1 MLYLNP
7 PYYIIEGVSV
17 YPDHA
22 DPEQFHYLP
31 AMPHLTTVFDPAVGQ
46 EIPQLSLIKYRGDMV
61 SGGFLNFE
69 VNLGVDKETL
79 EKVRQ
84 QLQQLHGLRNAPRL
98 SPVVVEDGHVRL
110 MILGKQTPAP
120 TTGQPGTS
128 PAGGTTPQPIPGQPQ
143 FVLKLDHY
151 SKPALYGD
159 NQAIFSVQLDS
170 AGATVIED
178 ALKGEMMPVGI
189 VYSLDFLALR
199 PAYNVSVVAD
209 WNRIQTHFQESF
221 GAEVLFSSVQID
233 TVVDKLIEDR
243 VIEINVDTFIPEG
256 EDSSGVLG
264 RRDEAI
270 ADFKDMI
277 LENFFEP
284 SLDPIKE
291 KDNEFLDTI
300 ERLSQL
306 APAGAAMFHYK
317 KVDITRIDQ
326 KRMNLTMNERTTV
339 RRSIHPQAH
348 LRGMFRLLRDS
359 QGTVDL
365 SRFVREITLD
375 DPWFKQRDVSARS
388 LVNFA
393 NDSVDSVNLTLWYG
407 NEPRTLV
414 LDATN
419 PTGSARW
426 NSILENRMMKRDI
439 RYSYRVNFKDVD
451 TTERPGVLQS
461 PELVTTGDKFEIN
474 PRGENLY
481 FLDDIQ
487 IGVTDRFPWSSY
499 SSIEV
504 MVKYVDREKQINLE
518 ESFILKSERPEVTW
532 KRFRLDRTKDAF
544 EYKLIYR
551 SVNSSDRETEWKSTT
566 QERLTVPNP
575 TPRKRTVT
583 VVPAVTW
590 SLVSMIFVDL
600 SYQDLDNDIWV
611 SQSLFFDKDTSKPQN
626 FSVDLINPEQRL
638 VSYVVRLL
646 LTDNRLIEVPPSE
659 TMSDKIFVRADM
671 AGHRIVSV
679 QPEAVEFGD
688 RNVARLEVK
697 LNYEDPDAG
706 LRFAD
711 TFTFTSP
718 EDKDLF
724 EYDYADAQK
733 QAYSCIVKT
742 IYTNGMSRETDLGA
756 IEREQLVV
764 KVR

>member
-7 PYYIIEGVSV
+7 PYYIIEGVTV

-22 DPEQFHYLP
+22 DPTQFHYLP
-31 AMPHLTTVFDPAVGQ
+31 AMPHLTTEFDSVVGQ
-46 EIPQLSLIKYRGDMV
+46 EIPQLSLLKYRGEAG
-61 SGGFLNFE
+61 SGAFLNFE
-69 VNLGVDKETL
+69 VNLGINQEKL
-79 EKVRQ
+79 EEVQRK
-84 QLQQLHGLRNAPRL
+84 LQQLHGLRDTPRM
-98 SPVVVEDGHVRL
+98 SPVMVEDGQVRL
-110 MILGKQTPAP
+110 MILGKQSPDSTN
-120 TTGQPGTS
+120 GQPGTPS
-128 PAGGTTPQPIPGQPQ
+128 TGSSAPQPLPGQPQ
-143 FVLKLDHY
+143 FVLKLEHY
-151 SKPALYGD
+151 SKPALYND
-159 NQAIFSVQLDS
+159 HQAIFSVQLDS
-170 AGATVIED
+170 AGAMMIEE

-199 PAYNVSVVAD
+199 PAYNVSIVAD
-209 WNRIQTHFQESF
+209 WNRVQTHFQESF
-221 GAEVLFSSVQID
+221 GAEVLFSSLQID

-256 EDSSGVLG
+256 EDSGGVLG

-270 ADFKDMI
+270 ANFKDMI

-291 KDNEFLDTI
+291 NDNEFLDTI
-300 ERLSQL
+300 ERLSQI

-326 KRMNLTMNERTTV
+326 KRMNLAMSERTTV

-375 DPWFKQRDVSARS
+375 DPWFKRREVSARS
-388 LVNFA
+388 LLNFS

-407 NEPRTLV
+407 NEPKTLV
-414 LDATN
+414 LDAANSTA
-419 PTGSARW
+419 TTRW
-426 NSILENRMMKRDI
+426 NSILENRLMKREV

-451 TTERPGVLQS
+451 TAERPGVLQS
-461 PELVTTGDKFEIN
+461 PELVTTGDRFEIN
-474 PRGENLY
+474 PRGEGLY

-487 IGVTDRFPWSSY
+487 IGVTDRFPWNTY
-499 SSIEV
+499 SSVEV
-504 MVKYVDREKQINLE
+504 LVKYADPDKQIDLE
-518 ESFILKSERPEVTW
+518 ESFILKPDRPEVTW
-532 KRFRLDRTKDAF
+532 KRFRLDRKNDAF
-544 EYKLIYR
+544 KYKLIYR
-551 SVNSSDRETEWKSTT
+551 SVSSGDRETVWETTT

-575 TPRKRTVT
+575 TPRRRTVT

-600 SYQDLDNDIWV
+600 SYRDLDNDIWV
-611 SQSLFFDKDTSKPQN
+611 DESLFFDKDANKPKH
-626 FSVDLINPEQRL
+626 FVVDLINPEQRR

-646 LTDNRLIEVPPSE
+646 LTDNRLIEVAPSE
-659 TMSDKIFVRADM
+659 TMGDKIFVRADM
-671 AGHRIVSV
+671 MGHRIVTV
-679 QPEAVEFGD
+679 QPEPVEFGD
-688 RNVARLEVK
+688 RNIVRLEVK
-697 LNYEDPDAG
+697 LRYEDPDAG

-711 TFTFTSP
+711 TFIFTSP
-718 EDKDLF
+718 NDRNLF

-733 QAYSCIVKT
+733 QAYSCTVRT
-742 IYTNGMSRETDLGA
+742 IYTNGMSRETDLGE
-756 IEREQLVV
+756 IERDQLVLRV
-764 KVR
+764 S